1 MYLHVYYCLKPS
13 MSLTY
18 FDLNTVECLIFMILL
33 REFREAPWIHQ
44 NKTRQI

>member
-1 MYLHVYYCLKPS
+1 

-18 FDLNTVECLIFMILL
+18 FDLNTVECLIFMRILL